1 MKHGEQGKHV
11 KALQE
16 KLIALGYPLPRW
28 GADGVF
34 GDETLRAAFECNAD
48 LWPGIY
54 VEEYHMDVD
63 SRFVQDCVIQAILD
77 APLPG
82 RPSWLIDT
90 TGAHPIRNA
99 YKTPRKLSDIT
110 AIVLHQ
116 TACHLGE
123 RVKRWHSVP
132 AHIGVT
138 PKGKVILIN
147 KLETVCWHANYFN
160 RFSVG
165 IEVDGNFRGVEDR
178 PGTLWKGGGRRSKLT
193 DEQEI
198 WARAAVVWICDEVAR
213 HGGKVTDIL
222 AHRQTSENRRGDPG
236 EAIWKRIGLW
246 AQEDSE
252 LTLRKLCRNDPN
264 YTKGSGLPI
273 PREWDERSEHA
284 Y

>member
-1 MKHGEQGKHV
+1 MKHGETGEHV
-11 KALQE
+11 RELQQ
-16 KLIALGYPLPRW
+16 KLMALGYPLPRW
-28 GADGVF
+28 GDDGVM
-34 GDETLRAAFECNAD
+34 GDETIRAALWCLMEYFGMEAAAD
-48 LWPGIY
+48 WNYEGLLD
-54 VEEYHMDVD
+54 EH
-63 SRFVQDCVIQAILD
+63 VQMIIS

-82 RPSWLIDT
+82 RPGWLIDT
-90 TGAHPIRNA
+90 TRSHPIRNA
-99 YKTPRKLSDIT
+99 YKKPRKLSDIT

-138 PKGKVILIN
+138 KGGKVILIN

-160 RFSVG
+160 RFGVG

-178 PGTLWKGGGRRSKLT
+178 PGTLWKGGGRRSMLT
-193 DEQEI
+193 EEQET
-198 WARAAVVWICDEVAR
+198 WARAAVVWICDEVAA

-252 LTLRKLCRNDPN
+252 FTLRKLCKNDPN

-273 PREWDERSEHA
+273 PKEWDDRSDHV